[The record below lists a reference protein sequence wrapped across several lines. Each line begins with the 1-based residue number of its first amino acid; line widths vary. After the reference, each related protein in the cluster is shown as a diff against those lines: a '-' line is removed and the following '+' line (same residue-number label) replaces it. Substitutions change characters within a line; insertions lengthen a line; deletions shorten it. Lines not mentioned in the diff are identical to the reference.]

1 MIGRVSLHLSLLQD
15 GLGLGLLGGHHWTL
29 LGVTAVLE
37 LQGWME
43 RSQSSQWK

>member
-1 MIGRVSLHLSLLQD
+1 MYLSLLQD
-15 GLGLGLLGGHHWTL
+15 GLGLGVLGGHHRTL

-37 LQGWME
+37 LQGLTE